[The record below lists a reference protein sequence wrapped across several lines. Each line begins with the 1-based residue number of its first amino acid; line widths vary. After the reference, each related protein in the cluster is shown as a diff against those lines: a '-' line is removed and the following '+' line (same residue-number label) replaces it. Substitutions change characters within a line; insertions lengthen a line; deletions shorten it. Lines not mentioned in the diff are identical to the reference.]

1 MDPMSPA
8 PEGLGLDEPAA
19 TPSPASRELPE
30 RRWTALRRL
39 VHAVADAEP
48 AAIESAARQLGES
61 RRLLTPL
68 AWAAGAL
75 VLLVNGVKLLILNW
89 RLSLI
94 QLVPAVWVWLA
105 MWDLKS
111 HLLHGASFAHLSL
124 PGRVALAAAVV
135 AFTMA
140 AFWCNTV
147 FAFAIDRPPPPRI
160 GRAIRLARS
169 HWRMVEMSGLAVGSA
184 LAFAVVVVPRF
195 GRIWL
200 FSLVLGVVLAVMM
213 ISFVAI
219 PARIIGVKSQ
229 AGFPQGGNRT
239 CRRGP
244 QLSAVAMAP
253 GYLLGRVGLILL
265 GLQHFHVLGFAMLS
279 IGTAL
284 YAAGMSSVKAV
295 KLSMKLTPAVPS
307 DHRTRHSES
316 AVMDV
321 VAIRRAEPA

>member
-1 MDPMSPA
+1 MDPVSPP
-8 PEGLGLDEPAA
+8 PEGLCHFDEPAA
-19 TPSPASRELPE
+19 TPSPASKELPE
-30 RRWTALRRL
+30 RRWMALGRL
-39 VHAVADAEP
+39 VHAVADADQ

-61 RRLLTPL
+61 RRILTPL

-75 VLLVNGVKLLILNW
+75 VLLVHGVKLLILNW
-89 RLSLI
+89 RLSLV

-105 MWDLKS
+105 TWDLKR
-111 HLLHGASFAHLSL
+111 HLLHGASFAHLNL
-124 PGRVALAAAVV
+124 LGRVALAAAVV
-135 AFTMA
+135 AFTIA

-160 GRAIRLARS
+160 GPAIRLARS
-169 HWRMVEMSGLAVGSA
+169 HGRMVEMSGLAVGAA

-195 GRIWL
+195 AGIWL
-200 FSLVLGVVLAVMM
+200 FSLVLGVVLAVMV

-229 AGFPQGGNRT
+229 KLSRKEAIGRAAVGGS
-239 CRRGP
+239 
-244 QLSAVAMAP
+244 LSAVAMAP

-265 GLQHFHVLGFAMLS
+265 GMQHFHVLGFAMLS

-295 KLSMKLTPAVPS
+295 KLSMKLTPTVP
-307 DHRTRHSES
+307 T
-316 AVMDV
+316 APN
-321 VAIRRAEPA
+321 AAQ

>member
-1 MDPMSPA
+1 MTSPA
-8 PEGLGLDEPAA
+8 PA
-19 TPSPASRELPE
+19 TGSSDPRPESVRSPSG
-30 RRWTALRRL
+30 
-39 VHAVADAEP
+39 VHGFRAR
-48 AAIESAARQLGES
+48 IRQLGRLAHEIGDADADKIEATAREFGEM
-61 RRLLTPL
+61 RRYLAPV

-75 VLLVNGVKLLILNW
+75 VLAVRGIKLLVLNW

-94 QLVPAVWVWLA
+94 QLVPAMWVWLA
-105 MWDLKS
+105 MWDLKR

-124 PGRVALAAAVV
+124 LGRVALAAAVV

-160 GRAIRLARS
+160 GPAIRLARS
-169 HWRMVEMSGLAVGSA
+169 HWRMVEMSGLAVGTA
-184 LAFAVVVVPRF
+184 LAFAVVVVPRL
-195 GRIWL
+195 GRLWL

-229 AGFPQGGNRT
+229 KLSHKEAIAHAAVGGS
-239 CRRGP
+239 
-244 QLSAVAMAP
+244 LSAVAMAP

-265 GLQHFHVLGFAMLS
+265 GLQHFHVLGFVMLS

-295 KLSMKLTPAVPS
+295 KLSMKLTPAVPT
-307 DHRTRHSES
+307 D
-316 AVMDV
+316 APN
-321 VAIRRAEPA
+321 AAQ